1 MTWRASGATCSS
13 SIATRKTSAP
23 AAEDHINARLQDNAR
38 YSLLRP
44 RPALNAAAGAILGLI
59 LGGVL
64 VLVLEYLES
73 SIVRNSDDMERATG
87 ISVLA
92 SIPNAEG

>member
-1 MTWRASGATCSS
+1 MSC
-13 SIATRKTSAP
+13 
-23 AAEDHINARLQDNAR
+23 
-38 YSLLRP
+38 YVP
-44 RPALNAAAGAILGLI
+44 RPTLNAAAGAILGLI

-73 SIVRNSDDMERATG
+73 SIVRNSEDMERATG

-92 SIPNAEG
+92 NIPQAEG

>member
-1 MTWRASGATCSS
+1 M
-13 SIATRKTSAP
+13 
-23 AAEDHINARLQDNAR
+23 
-38 YSLLRP
+38 
-44 RPALNAAAGAILGLI
+44 
-59 LGGVL
+59 

-92 SIPNAEG
+92 TIPNAEG

>member
-1 MTWRASGATCSS
+1 MGQ
-13 SIATRKTSAP
+13 P
-23 AAEDHINARLQDNAR
+23 AHTVSKRGKPDCARREDHINARLQDNAR
-38 YSLLRP
+38 YELLRP
-44 RPALNAAAGAILGLI
+44 RPTLNAAAGAILGLI

-73 SIVRNSDDMERATG
+73 SIVRNSEDMERATG

-92 SIPNAEG
+92 NIPQAEG